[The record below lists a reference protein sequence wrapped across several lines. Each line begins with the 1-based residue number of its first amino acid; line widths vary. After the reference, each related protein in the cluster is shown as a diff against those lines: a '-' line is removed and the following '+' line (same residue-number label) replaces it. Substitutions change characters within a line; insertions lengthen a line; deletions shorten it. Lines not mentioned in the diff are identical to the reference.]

1 MPRRHEDR
9 KKTNM
14 DITPILSEREE
25 WLAKEI
31 VDCAFK
37 VHKQLGPGLLEK
49 IYEACFCHELSKKDI
64 PYKRQIDL
72 PVFYDGLYFDEGLR
86 LDVLVDDLVICEFKA
101 VETVNPVWQ
110 AQIISHLKMTQKRLG
125 FIINFNVVLIKD
137 GIRRFINLP

>member
-64 PYKRQIDL
+64 PYKRQIDI

-86 LDVLVDDLVICEFKA
+86 LDVLVDDLVICEFEA
-101 VETVNPVWQ
+101 VETVNSIWQ
-110 AQIISHLKMTQKRLG
+110 AQIISHLRMTQKRLG